1 MPLDVTEATF
11 QRDVVERSK
20 ETPVVVDFW
29 ADWCG
34 PCKQLSPVLELLAA
48 ADGGRWLLAKID
60 LDANPQLGQA
70 FQVQSIP
77 AVFAV
82 VKGQPIPLF
91 QGAQPEPQVRQ
102 VLTELLKV
110 AEANGVNGVLA
121 GGPAA
126 EVDDAE
132 PVEEPLPPL
141 HEAAYDAI
149 ERDDLDA
156 AVAAYEQALLESP
169 ADDLARVGLAQVQLM
184 RRTKDVDP
192 VAARAAAAA
201 APTDVDA
208 QIVVADLDILGGHV
222 EDAFSRLID
231 TVRVTFGEDRD
242 KARKH
247 LVELFDVIGNDDP
260 RVGKARISLANALF

>member
-1 MPLDVTEATF
+1 MFRYIVRRLLQMVLTFFGATF
-11 QRDVVERSK
+11 IVYALMFANQEDPIQALAGER
-20 ETPVVVDFW
+20 
-29 ADWCG
+29 
-34 PCKQLSPVLELLAA
+34 
-48 ADGGRWLLAKID
+48 
-60 LDANPQLGQA
+60 
-70 FQVQSIP
+70 
-77 AVFAV
+77 
-82 VKGQPIPLF
+82 PIT
-91 QGAQPEPQVRQ
+91 ENVRQ

-231 TVRVTFGEDRD
+231 TVRVTAGDERNA
-242 KARKH
+242 ARKH
-247 LVELFDVIGNDDP
+247 LVELFDVVGTDDP
-260 RVGKARISLANALF
+260 RVPKARISLANALF